1 MADPSSRIEL
11 LRQVPITS
19 LSIER
24 PGFRRALTDKGYSN
38 IMSVLELSDA
48 EIDRAFNLD
57 EACRIEAL
65 RRSFGK
71 DPEAFAKRA
80 LEKKPRNPVAPSKQ
94 LQNKP
99 IPKQAARHTQ
109 FKGPHISAPISSRT
123 DLSSYLNLSF
133 ALILSEYEQR
143 AEAVFDE
150 LTDRQDNVVVYQA
163 FNEFVTDFDCI
174 NENFQK
180 LFKYFEHRS
189 KDALAFISKYLHNI
203 FLIYVADR
211 ARTFH
216 EHRGFWTNFFPT
228 IHIPLSN
235 TASQSAFKQL
245 FYTGLQRKNMPVY
258 QDEES
263 SRQFF
268 LTALLHGGLSH
279 SSWVALWKSA
289 ILPLAKSHRPLGSGS
304 QTSIDGR
311 TVLKT
316 ILNDSNAYT
325 PPKTELEL
333 LRKAPVALVAPL
345 LDSALQVGLQA
356 ESGSAIG
363 SGPTMLTSYGL
374 PDVAIEALID
384 LKNRDSAGRSNPEQ
398 PASRRE
404 FLALPKAELQLDLS
418 RGRVVLCWNK
428 QLFPLSKNRR
438 RIDYYVDDEKMGEQ
452 PLHYGVNKCTLDFM
466 RIDVDPRPQY
476 EVSLK
481 LMEFNERA
489 GSWREIASL
498 DQYFERLNPG
508 CFEFIQNPQGIF
520 SLRRP
525 GDRITR
531 TRTVAY
537 ILEDGLS
544 INPGMGMELV
554 EKYEPQGTWNTLT
567 IHVYKV
573 APGSNG
579 SILAECEDGSQEEIA
594 VWQENYRSHI
604 DKTGVLGTT
613 IGGIDLYGFIPDENG
628 NNIGLPCFYIE
639 AFNGRAA
646 LDDLDIVCKCDD
658 ESASIKREVL
668 WEDAENGGPQAARIK
683 LSPTE
688 SSHFF
693 FNKHINLCTIEARQ
707 RSAGNRPIFKYK
719 FCVAPIQDFHLE
731 SIALNGYDLDAV
743 YSFEP
748 SEEMYVIDQFH
759 TIQNK
764 DECGR
769 FTFTMPLSSSVLPIR
784 IASSLTAKTTDA
796 LIDLAALDIS
806 IPHHLIDRSK
816 SRPLCLPDAQAG
828 YIDGQCSIKTSNWS
842 QSRAALVQLG
852 GIPLYYKELS
862 RPNSSNFSIFSDI
875 CNFLQTDTEG
885 ARYLPLTLC
894 VYYGYKRTDTGLAHA
909 YAVTTLLDCKEGFG
923 FTTWDLRFDSRG
935 DAFVKFDAP
944 LLCDALA
951 TLRQTNAHNSRRR
964 AEPFVLTLHEGDD
977 HIPLPRGITTALLR
991 HRVFEMNLTLIDEF
1005 DPFDDLSFDDDIEE
1019 SDDTDQS
1026 NDLTTTFT
1034 LKGSDHHGR

>member
-1 MADPSSRIEL
+1 MTDSSTYIRL
-11 LRQVPITS
+11 LRETPITA
-19 LSIER
+19 LSVGR
-24 PGFRRALTDKGYSN
+24 SSFRRTLASKGYSN
-38 IMSVLELSDA
+38 LLDVLELSDA
-48 EIDRAFNLD
+48 EIDREFNLD
-57 EACRIEAL
+57 TVCTIESLQHAY
-65 RRSFGK
+65 K
-71 DPEAFAKRA
+71 NDPEAFAKKA
-80 LEKKPRNPVAPSKQ
+80 LERAPRT
-94 LQNKP
+94 
-99 IPKQAARHTQ
+99 H
-109 FKGPHISAPISSRT
+109 SAPATQAESKPKTTRKATQRRITPSSYLAT
-123 DLSSYLNLSF
+123 NTIGSDLSSYLCLSF
-133 ALILSEYEQR
+133 ISKLLEYDKR
-143 AEAVFDE
+143 ARDAFDE
-150 LTDRQDNVVVYQA
+150 LNDRQDNVIVYQA
-163 FNEFVTDFDCI
+163 FDAFATEFDDI
-174 NENFQK
+174 NENFQH
-180 LFKYFEHRS
+180 FFDYFEHRS
-189 KDALAFISKYLHNI
+189 RDALAFIDKYLRNI

-216 EHRGFWTNFFPT
+216 EHQGFWAHYFPT
-228 IHIPLSN
+228 IHISSSSSN
-235 TASQSAFKQL
+235 TQTEFKRV
-245 FYTGLQRKNMPVY
+245 FYTCLQRKNMPVY
-258 QDEES
+258 QNDES
-263 SRQFF
+263 ARHFY
-268 LTALLHGGLSH
+268 LTALLHGGLSR
-279 SSWVALWKSA
+279 SSWAALWETA
-289 ILPLAKSHRPLGSGS
+289 ILPLANASRLFGSGPRADV
-304 QTSIDGR
+304 DGR
-311 TVLKT
+311 TILKT
-316 ILNDSNAYT
+316 ILDDTNAYT
-325 PPKTELEL
+325 PPRTELEL
-333 LRKAPVALVAPL
+333 LRKAPVALVTPL
-345 LDSALQVGLQA
+345 LESALQVGLQV

-384 LKNRDSAGRSNPEQ
+384 LKSRDAAGRNNPAQ
-398 PASRRE
+398 PENRRE

-428 QLFPLSKNRR
+428 QLFPLSRNRR

-452 PLHYGVNKCTLDFM
+452 PLHYGVNKCTLDSM

-481 LMEFNERA
+481 LMEFSDRSD
-489 GSWREIASL
+489 SWKEIASL

-508 CFEFIQNPQGIF
+508 CFEFIQNTQGIF

-525 GDRITR
+525 SDRITR

-554 EKYEPQGTWNTLT
+554 EKYEPQGTWNALT

-573 APGSNG
+573 TPGSNG

-604 DKTGVLGTT
+604 DKTGVLGAT

-646 LDDLDIVCKCDD
+646 LDDLEIICKCDD
-658 ESASIKREVL
+658 ESTSIKREVL
-668 WEDAENGGPQAARIK
+668 WEDVEDGDSQAARIK

-719 FCVAPIQDFHLE
+719 FCVTPIQDFHLE
-731 SIALNGYDLDAV
+731 SVALNGYDLDAV
-743 YSFEP
+743 YSFES
-748 SEEMYVIDQFH
+748 SEEMYVIDQLH
-759 TIQNK
+759 AIQNK
-764 DECGR
+764 DEHGR

-784 IASSLTAKTTDA
+784 IVSSLTAKTTDA

-806 IPHHLIDRSK
+806 IPHHLVDRAK

-828 YIDGQCSIKTSNWS
+828 YIDGQCNIKTSNWS
-842 QSRAALVQLG
+842 QSRAVLVQLG

-862 RPNSSNFSIFSDI
+862 RPNSSSFSIFSDI
-875 CNFLQTDTEG
+875 SNFLQTGAEG

-894 VYYGYKRTDTGLAHA
+894 VYYGYKRTDTGLAHT

-944 LLCDALA
+944 LLCDVQA
-951 TLRQTNAHNSRRR
+951 TLQQTNAHNSRRQ

-977 HIPLPRGITTALLR
+977 RIPLPRGITTALLR
-991 HRVFEMNLTLIDEF
+991 HRTFEMSLTLLDDF
-1005 DPFDDLSFDDDIEE
+1005 AGFASFFFDDEE
-1019 SDDTDQS
+1019 DGETMPQNGPTS
-1026 NDLTTTFT
+1026 TFI
-1034 LKGSDHHGR
+1034 LKGPDHRDK